1 MIIWSEEMKDKWI
14 KAVQFVNRYTI
25 KRVNFPDHLR
35 KQQQKNCFQFILS
48 LSLLIEI

>member
-35 KQQQKNCFQFILS
+35 KQQQKTVFSLFS
-48 LSLLIEI
+48 LSLLIQI